1 MATSQKCLRPGT
13 FSGYSPR
20 SSEPIDERLSR
31 QTLSRTQIRRMKS
44 LRHFLILTVLG
55 LALLAVPL
63 LAATTPAGHW
73 EGAITLP
80 GTELVIRV
88 ELEKSADEWSGFI
101 DIPAQGLRGFK
112 LGEVAVKDSAV
123 SFVMPG
129 IPGDPKFVGS
139 LAADAKTVSGDFA
152 QGGQKFPFKLER
164 RPTPAGTAGETP
176 AKGVPGKGL
185 AGPWQ
190 GSLKPTPV
198 IELRL
203 VLDITNA
210 AGALGGV
217 ILSVDQGGARIPITL
232 LSEKD
237 GAVRIE
243 AQSVGGTF
251 EGKLSADGSEIAGAW
266 KQGGGTLPLV
276 FKRLAQ
282 APKFSRPQEP
292 KPPFPYSVEEAAFA
306 GGGEG
311 VTLAGTLTAPRGEG
325 PHPAVVLLSGSGPQN
340 RDEAIMGHRPFLVL
354 ADHLTRQ
361 GIAVLRYDDRGV
373 GGSTGDFGQ
382 ATHEDFVSDA
392 LAAVAWLKQ
401 RSEIDP
407 KRIGLV
413 GHSEGGIVAPLAA
426 VQRPGDIAFL
436 VLLAGV
442 GVPVE
447 ELLVRQGQDIA
458 RVMGADAGTLRKS
471 TESQKAVFALLE
483 EDLDRPELER
493 KLRELLQGQMAGLTD
508 GQRQTL
514 GLSDAVLE
522 GQLQTVLTPWFRKL
536 LGYDPRP
543 TLRQVKCPVLAV
555 NGEKDLQV
563 AAKENLAAIASALKT
578 GGNSQGETVEFPG
591 LNHLFQTCTTGAIVE
606 YGQIEETMAPASLG
620 KVSGWIRKQA
630 RLQ

>member
-1 MATSQKCLRPGT
+1 MRP
-13 FSGYSPR
+13 S
-20 SSEPIDERLSR
+20 
-31 QTLSRTQIRRMKS
+31 MKPFPALLLCS
-44 LRHFLILTVLG
+44 V
-55 LALLAVPL
+55 LALCGCAPPDDDQGGE
-63 LAATTPAGHW
+63 AAGHW
-73 EGAITLP
+73 QGAITLP
-80 GTELVIRV
+80 GTELALRV
-88 ELEKSADEWSGFI
+88 DLEKAAGTWSGTI
-101 DIPAQGLRGFK
+101 DIPVQGLRGFK
-112 LGEVAVKDSAV
+112 LGEVAVKDAAV
-123 SFVMPG
+123 SFIMPG
-129 IPGDPKFVGS
+129 VPGDPKFAGTLS
-139 LAADAKTVSGDFA
+139 ADAKTISGDFI
-152 QGGQKFPFKLER
+152 QGGQKHPFILAR
-164 RPTPAGTAGETP
+164 ADQPAGRTGETP
-176 AKGVPGKGL
+176 AKGVPGQGL
-185 AGPWQ
+185 AGHWQ

-237 GAVRIE
+237 GVVRIE
-243 AQSVGGTF
+243 APSVGGTF
-251 EGKLSADGSEIAGAW
+251 DGKLSADGSEIAGTW

-282 APKFSRPQEP
+282 APKLSRPQEP
-292 KPPFPYSVEEAAFA
+292 RPPFPYAVEEAAFA

-311 VTLAGTLTAPRGEG
+311 VTLAGTLTLPRGAG
-325 PHPAVVLLSGSGPQN
+325 PHPAVVLLSGSGPQD

-373 GGSTGDFGQ
+373 GGSTGSFAT
-382 ATHEDFVSDA
+382 ATHEDFTADA
-392 LAAVAWLKQ
+392 LAAVSWLTT
-401 RSEIDP
+401 RTEIDP

-413 GHSEGGIVAPLAA
+413 GHSEGGLVAPLAA
-426 VQRPGDIAFL
+426 VRRPDDIAFL

-458 RVMGADAGTLRKS
+458 RVMGADPDALRKS
-471 TESQKAVFALLE
+471 AESQRAVFALLKE
-483 EDLDRPELER
+483 GHDQPELER
-493 KLRELLQGQMAGLTD
+493 KLHELFQSQLAGLTE
-508 GQRQTL
+508 GQRQAL
-514 GLSDAVLE
+514 GLSDAMLE
-522 GQLQTVLTPWFRKL
+522 GQLQMVLTPWFRKL

-543 TLRQVKCPVLAV
+543 TLRQVKCPVLAL

-563 AAKENLAAIASALKT
+563 AAKDNLGAIREALME
-578 GGNSQGETVEFPG
+578 GGNGAVTTRELPG
-591 LNHLFQTCTTGAIVE
+591 LNHLFQTCTTGAIAE
-606 YGQIEETMAPASLG
+606 YGQIEETFAPAALE

>member
-1 MATSQKCLRPGT
+1 MKRLLR
-13 FSGYSPR
+13 
-20 SSEPIDERLSR
+20 
-31 QTLSRTQIRRMKS
+31 
-44 LRHFLILTVLG
+44 FLTLTVLG
-55 LALLAVPL
+55 LALSAGPL

-80 GTELVIRV
+80 GTALAIRV
-88 ELEKSADEWSGFI
+88 DLEQAAAGAWAGTI
-101 DIPAQGLRGFK
+101 DIPVQGLRGFK
-112 LGEVAVKDSAV
+112 LGEVAVKDAAV
-123 SFVMPG
+123 SFIMPG
-129 IPGDPKFVGS
+129 VPGDPKFAGALS
-139 LAADAKTVSGDFA
+139 ADAKTISGDFA
-152 QGGQKFPFKLER
+152 QGGQKLPFKLER
-164 RPTPAGTAGETP
+164 RPKPAGTAGETP

-185 AGPWQ
+185 AGHWQ

-203 VLDITNA
+203 VLDITDA

-251 EGKLSADGSEIAGAW
+251 DGKLSADGSEIAGEW
-266 KQGGGTLPLV
+266 RQGGGKLPLI
-276 FKRLAQ
+276 FKRLAK
-282 APKFSRPQEP
+282 APGFSRPQEP
-292 KPPFPYSVEEAAFA
+292 GKPYPYNEEEVSFS
-306 GGGEG
+306 GGGAG
-311 VTLAGTLTAPRGEG
+311 VTLSGTLTLPRGAG
-325 PHPAVVLLSGSGPQN
+325 PHPAVVLLSGSGPQD

-373 GGSTGDFGQ
+373 GGSSGSFAM
-382 ATHEDFVSDA
+382 ATHEDFTADA
-392 LAAVAWLKQ
+392 LAAVTWLKT
-401 RSEIDP
+401 RREIDP
-407 KRIGLV
+407 KRLGLV

-426 VQRPGDIAFL
+426 VQRPEDVAFL

-458 RVMGADAGTLRKS
+458 RVMGADTDMLQKS
-471 TESQKAVFALLE
+471 AETQKAVFTLLR
-483 EDLDRPELER
+483 EDLARPELER
-493 KLRELLQGQMAGLTD
+493 KLRDLLQGQMAGLTD
-508 GQRQTL
+508 GQRHAL
-514 GLSDAVLE
+514 GVNDAMLE

-543 TLRQVKCPVLAV
+543 TLRQVQCPVLAV

-563 AAKENLAAIASALKT
+563 AARANLEAIASALKA
-578 GGNSQGETVEFPG
+578 GGNPHVETLEFPG
-591 LNHLFQTCTTGAIVE
+591 LNHLFQTCTTGAVAE
-606 YGQIEETMAPASLG
+606 YGQIEETFAPAALE
-620 KVSGWIRKQA
+620 KVSGWLLREA
-630 RLQ
+630 RR